1 MIKTIDQKDGVFT
14 YGEYT
19 LYRKEIMLQSNKKR
33 IIHFFSKDKPEDG
46 ETVELPEGYEVKTN
60 KKTGVPYISRKK

>member
-1 MIKTIDQKDGVFT
+1 MR
-14 YGEYT
+14 T
-19 LYRKEIMLQSNKKR
+19 LYRKEIVLQSNKKR

-46 ETVELPEGYEVKTN
+46 ETVELPEGYEVNTN